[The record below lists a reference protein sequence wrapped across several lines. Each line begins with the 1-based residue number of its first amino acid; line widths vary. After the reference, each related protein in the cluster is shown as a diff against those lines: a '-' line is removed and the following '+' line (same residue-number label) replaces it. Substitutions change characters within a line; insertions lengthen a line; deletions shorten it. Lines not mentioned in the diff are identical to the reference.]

1 MSLKDLTRRAM
12 ALSPTGGGVKEL
24 VRDSV
29 YLCPVYKQRVYSAIA
44 WSTGLTFHEIGK
56 LADDVRHE
64 NRRQSE

>member
-1 MSLKDLTRRAM
+1 MIRRAM
-12 ALSPTGGGVKEL
+12 ALPPTGEGVEEL
-24 VRDSV
+24 VQECIHWD
-29 YLCPVYKQRVYSAIA
+29 PVYKQRVYSAIA